1 MPLFVLIILCAWL
14 LFAAVALMLCLAA
27 RRTDEE
33 IAGTELAPVIDIR
46 AGSLASRQH
55 VA

>member
-1 MPLFVLIILCAWL
+1 MPIVLLILCAWL
-14 LFAAVALMLCLAA
+14 VVVVFALLLCLSA

-33 IAGTELAPVIDIR
+33 IAGADLAPVIDIH